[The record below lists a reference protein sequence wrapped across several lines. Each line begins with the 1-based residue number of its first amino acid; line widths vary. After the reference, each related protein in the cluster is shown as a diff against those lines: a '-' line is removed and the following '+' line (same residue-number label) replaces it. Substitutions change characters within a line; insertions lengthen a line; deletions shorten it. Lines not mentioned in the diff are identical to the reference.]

1 MRCSPQRSIATSSC
15 VSTVICLAVFALS
28 IVDRGRASFGLNIA
42 LPIITLIYH
51 AIIFFSYRRL
61 EKAANES
68 TEHVRE
74 EPFLHPTATTA
85 SLICV
90 FVLIL
95 LWFTAFGLINGFKQD
110 FTHNSLFSSFKP
122 GGPVTVGIQMGLDSG
137 EAGVLIGI
145 ATTSLTVRIIADRK
159 KKAAASCVFL
169 EQFMQILSRISF
181 AVAYL

>member
-1 MRCSPQRSIATSSC
+1 MRCSPQRSIATTSC

-61 EKAANES
+61 EKAANEN

-85 SLICV
+85 SLI
-90 FVLIL
+90 
-95 LWFTAFGLINGFKQD
+95 NGFKQD
-110 FTHNSLFSSFKP
+110 FTHNSVFSSFKP

-145 ATTSLTVRIIADRK
+145 ATTSITVRIIADRK